1 VAAPIAD
8 SSALGAVTT
17 AQFRDSWNAIL
28 TRVEKASKQAWVIAF
43 TLQVVDFVDD
53 VLTLRFASQAD
64 LDSFK
69 NAGQAPEVLRTAIR
83 EELGVTV
90 KFKPYVVPGVDTA
103 PTPID
108 MPAAA
113 PVAVAAAPKTEP
125 VPDATTPIEQVAPAP
140 KSRKAGVDDKDRYGE
155 SVLREFGAKPL
166 DDPAGGR

>member
-1 VAAPIAD
+1 M
-8 SSALGAVTT
+8 
-17 AQFRDSWNAIL
+17 
-28 TRVEKASKQAWVIAF
+28 
-43 TLQVVDFVDD
+43 
-53 VLTLRFASQAD
+53 LTLRFASQAD

-69 NAGQAPEVLRTAIR
+69 SAGQAPEVLRTAIR

-108 MPAAA
+108 IPAAA
-113 PVAVAAAPKTEP
+113 PVAVAAESEAEPATEP

-140 KSRKAGVDDKDRYGE
+140 KSRKAAVDDKDRYGE